1 MMESLLF
8 LGASYAVVA
17 ALLVALCVNLPGRR
31 SLKIALITLVS
42 VFYGLTW
49 IGHQNT
55 LGWPTSEQMPDQF
68 RVLWITID
76 EPTKV
81 TQDMGGIY
89 FWVRELD
96 EAGIPQGVPR
106 AYHVPFT
113 AQAAEEAQ
121 AALGKMEEGK
131 VMNGTP
137 SRNAVR
143 DEERPEPRANEYE
156 GTDRLAGDDGF
167 RPLFDLKEVAPPTLP
182 PKNV

>member
-17 ALLVALCVNLPGRR
+17 ALLVALCVNLAGRR

-76 EPTKV
+76 EPNKV

-131 VMNGTP
+131 VMNLELMNMRVPTGWPAMMALDPCSTLKKLP
-137 SRNAVR
+137 RQPCRRKTSNAL
-143 DEERPEPRANEYE
+143 PK
-156 GTDRLAGDDGF
+156 
-167 RPLFDLKEVAPPTLP
+167 PLV
-182 PKNV
+182 V